1 MNRLPSEAFSSA
13 GSTTSTAQF
22 LGAGKF
28 ESDSANG
35 QHVLFAPLHYEA
47 NYGYPLL
54 VWLHGGGD
62 SEKQLR
68 RIMPH
73 ISLRNYVAVAPRGT
87 LSVPHVSGHGEGYC
101 WAQTPEQIAIAEQ
114 RIQNAIEAA
123 EERYN
128 IRPDRIFIAGY
139 ESGGTMA
146 FRIAADCAPQ
156 FAGVISLCGA
166 FPTQGAPLA
175 NLNALRRLPLFVAA
189 CRQGVFYRTE
199 QVCDNLRLFHSAGMS
214 ITLKEYPGEDS
225 LSQMMLADID
235 RWMMEQISTPTPLV
249 SAQGH
254 G

>member
-1 MNRLPSEAFSSA
+1 MNRLPTEAFLPSSTGNA
-13 GSTTSTAQF
+13 ATEF
-22 LGAGKF
+22 LSAGKF
-28 ESDSANG
+28 ESSSQSG

-62 SEKQLR
+62 SERQLR

-87 LSVPHVSGHGEGYC
+87 LNVPHASGHGEGYR
-101 WAQTPEQIAIAEQ
+101 WVQTSDHIAAAEE
-114 RIQNAIEAA
+114 RIQAAIEAA
-123 EERYN
+123 QERYN
-128 IRPDRIFIAGY
+128 IRPDRIFIGGY

-156 FAGVISLCGA
+156 FAGVLSLGGP
-166 FPTQGAPLA
+166 FPTQGTPLS
-175 NLNALRRLPLFVAA
+175 NLNVLRRLPLFVAA
-189 CRQGVFYRTE
+189 CRQGVFYPTE

-235 RWMMEQISTPTPLV
+235 RWVMEQIATPAPLV
-249 SAQGH
+249 SAPGQG
-254 G
+254 